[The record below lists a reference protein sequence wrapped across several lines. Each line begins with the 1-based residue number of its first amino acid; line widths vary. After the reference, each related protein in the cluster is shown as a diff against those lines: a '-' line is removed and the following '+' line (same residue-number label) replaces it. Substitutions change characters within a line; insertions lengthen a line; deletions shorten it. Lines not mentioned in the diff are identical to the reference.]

1 MTCYL
6 KQIGDGYFSSSLISA
21 RKCEYSIKIFSLYAK
36 SKAAQHLNMGKA
48 EWMMKALMPDHSEL
62 TI

>member
-1 MTCYL
+1 VGYL

-36 SKAAQHLNMGKA
+36 SEAAQQLKMGKA
-48 EWMMKALMPDHSEL
+48 EWMMKALMPTHSEL
-62 TI
+62 II